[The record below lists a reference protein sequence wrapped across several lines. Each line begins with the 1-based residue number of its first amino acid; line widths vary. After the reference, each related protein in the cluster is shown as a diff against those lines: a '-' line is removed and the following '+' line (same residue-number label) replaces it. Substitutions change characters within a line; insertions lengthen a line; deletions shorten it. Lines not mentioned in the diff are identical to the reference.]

1 MSVTQGRPTGH
12 GQTGTSPRAQW
23 GEAGGACPSRR
34 TPRGARGGGPGRAPE
49 QAEAGGLGAGDEG
62 LGAARVAM
70 RAAGGHGGQG
80 ASGKAPVGCAGRWL
94 RGGAPW
100 RRSGEGGEASERRA
114 AAEAPRGCGKE
125 RGGSEAHGGGRRA
138 RPRRGSRGRGRWGF
152 ERRGGWGFV
161 PIPIWIG
168 EGTRG
173 RGEGERGVGVG

>member
-114 AAEAPRGCGKE
+114 AAGAPQGRGKE

-138 RPRRGSRGRGRWGF
+138 RPRRGP
-152 ERRGGWGFV
+152 V
-161 PIPIWIG
+161 CA
-168 EGTRG
+168 
-173 RGEGERGVGVG
+173 GEGERGGARAYIEE